1 MVCNMLVTCVRYH
14 NNMLVTCV
22 RYHGNSNDISLLQDG
37 SEGELSLLANLLGT
51 ASSTVSGTLK
61 IDLFNDHYLDMEPA
75 KEAASAPLTKS
86 DSGGIRIDVKR
97 GDRSTLLNIA
107 NVSLFYLTF

>member
-1 MVCNMLVTCVRYH
+1 M
-14 NNMLVTCV
+14 
-22 RYHGNSNDISLLQDG
+22 
-37 SEGELSLLANLLGT
+37 SLLANLLGT
-51 ASSTVSGTLK
+51 TSSAVSGTLK

-75 KEAASAPLTKS
+75 KEASSAPLTKS

-107 NVSLFYLTF
+107 NVSQIYLTLLMSVVS